1 MNRADGLLADGG
13 ATPLADAARMLN
25 AELGLIDRSETV
37 PLESAAGRVLSEPVT
52 AKRNMPHFRRAE
64 RDGYA
69 VKSEDV
75 TTATA
80 DEPVV
85 LSEAEEPLKAGETS
99 YVHTGSAVPEGADA
113 VVMIEDATESSAGIA
128 VHEAV
133 TAGTYVTPIGAELE
147 AGQILY
153 ETGDRLRPGDLGVL
167 KGSGIEAVT
176 VRERPRVAVIPTGEE
191 LVQETPAPGQ
201 VLETNG
207 LVGAA
212 LVEHWCGEPTY
223 RDVVTDDRDAL
234 AAAIERDLGAD
245 LIVTSGGSSVGAR
258 DLLPAVVE
266 DRGRLL
272 VEELALRPGHSASI
286 GVVSGTPIVMLPG
299 TPIAALVVAWLLVR
313 PALSSAMGAET
324 IAPPTTLARI
334 ESDVASSPD
343 LRTVHGISIQETE
356 TPSEAP
362 TAKFVDGGGLPSLS
376 RINGWLQVGEST
388 TEIQQQE
395 LVSVERWGDGPC

>member
-356 TPSEAP
+356 TPSEVP